1 VAGVNIRFARL
12 LLESGGSMFAIRLYV
27 AALTLTFLLSAV
39 MTRGIG
45 VLEITVVVC
54 SALYMIL
61 DIQAELQDL
70 RLLEAQV
77 SSLSL

>member
-1 VAGVNIRFARL
+1 
-12 LLESGGSMFAIRLYV
+12 MFVIRLYV

-39 MTRGIG
+39 MTRGID
-45 VLEITVVVC
+45 VLETTVVVC

-61 DIQAELQDL
+61 DIQAELRDL
-70 RLLEAQV
+70 RLLEARV

>member
-1 VAGVNIRFARL
+1 
-12 LLESGGSMFAIRLYV
+12 MFAIRLYV

-45 VLEITVVVC
+45 VLEATVVVC

-70 RLLEAQV
+70 RLLEARV

>member
-1 VAGVNIRFARL
+1 VAGVNIVEL
-12 LLESGGSMFAIRLYV
+12 PLLESGGSMFAIRLYV

-45 VLEITVVVC
+45 VLEATVVVC

-70 RLLEAQV
+70 RLLEARV

>member
-1 VAGVNIRFARL
+1 
-12 LLESGGSMFAIRLYV
+12 MFAIRLYV

-39 MTRGIG
+39 IARGIG
-45 VLEITVVVC
+45 VLEATVVVC

-70 RLLEAQV
+70 GLLEARV